1 MAIQPTRD
9 AEAALARLNTA
20 AQGAGLALV
29 CNHNSSEELHRSLVR
44 AYLSSHPLKHP
55 VAYATVIGLGRDL
68 S

>member
-1 MAIQPTRD
+1 MAIQPIRD
-9 AEAALARLNTA
+9 VDTALARLNSA

-29 CNHNSSEELHRSLVR
+29 CSHDSSEELHRSLVR